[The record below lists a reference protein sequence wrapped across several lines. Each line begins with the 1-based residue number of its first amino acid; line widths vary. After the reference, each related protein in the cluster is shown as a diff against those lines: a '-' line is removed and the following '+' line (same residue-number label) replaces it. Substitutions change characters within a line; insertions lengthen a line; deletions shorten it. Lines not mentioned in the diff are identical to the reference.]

1 MLYIKNQK
9 QMKGENRYMI
19 KRERGITLIALIIT
33 IVILI
38 ILSTIAINYAIGD
51 NSLIK
56 QAELA
61 KDMSANS
68 TAGEEEKRN
77 ELAQELEEMIPF
89 EPIPTP
95 EPPSGGKSF
104 SRKYG
109 VIEVKFLHKDTN
121 YESDYPNGPV
131 VDEKNGMKLIKYDEQ
146 SKTWVEGKEYNYV
159 EGSGTAD
166 NNQSKWANAKV
177 TINGIDSYFVWIPR
191 YAYRI
196 VYFKDETSKNEYRS
210 GTLTEEDGIEQ
221 GKIVGYSDS
230 RGIVDT
236 SGKKINGVA
245 SYTGINVGDYF
256 TPHPAFTSDVNMG
269 GWSDELKGIWVG
281 KFETSWGNAT
291 AESMGSVSSVLKVV
305 PGVISLKRGLKDIYP
320 VALQYNSKL
329 NSHMLKPSEWGAVAY
344 FTDSKYGRN
353 GNEVTI
359 NNSGKA
365 ITGSAGN
372 SVSADWNVGTT
383 NDYTSEQGVLASTT
397 GNVYGIYDLSGGRGE
412 FLTGFYNAGTN
423 GVAMG
428 SLDGK
433 SNKYATAY
441 NTGISRIDFLKGDI
455 FIETGG
461 WYSDAQD
468 FDMSGGPWCIAGG
481 KWSTVSMGLFSITDC
496 GTNFS
501 ENIRIGLCI

>member
-1 MLYIKNQK
+1 
-9 QMKGENRYMI
+9 MI

-210 GTLTEEDGIEQ
+210 GTLTEEEGVEQ

-230 RGIVDT
+230 RGIVDA
-236 SGKKINGVA
+236 SGKKIDGVA
-245 SYTGINVGDYF
+245 NYTGINVGDYF

-269 GWSDELKGIWVG
+269 GWSTELKGIWIG
-281 KFETSWGNAT
+281 KFEASRADAT
-291 AESMGSVSSVLKVV
+291 ATNSGSSTVLKTTH
-305 PGVISLKRGLKDIYP
+305 GVTSYVRMNIGEMYTRGKE
-320 VALQYNSKL
+320 YNDKL
-329 NSHMLKPSEWGAVAY
+329 NSHMIKNSEWGVVAY
-344 FTDSKYGRN
+344 LTHSKYGRN
-353 GNEVTI
+353 GV
-359 NNSGKA
+359 A
-365 ITGSAGN
+365 ITENHTAYYTGGGPESEYTE
-372 SVSADWNVGTT
+372 NVL
-383 NDYTSEQGVLASTT
+383 QSTT
-397 GNVYGIYDLSGGRGE
+397 GNVYGVY
-412 FLTGFYNAGTN
+412 
-423 GVAMG
+423 
-428 SLDGK
+428 
-433 SNKYATAY
+433 
-441 NTGISRIDFLKGDI
+441 
-455 FIETGG
+455 
-461 WYSDAQD
+461 
-468 FDMSGGPWCIAGG
+468 DMSGGVFDVAAGYYNGSDANLSIAESFASNGG
-481 KWSTVSMGLFSITDC
+481 KSNEYVTTYTGTDIKTSYIKGDCTYETGFTVYWINAGKPFLKRGGNDFG
-496 GTNFS
+496 GTGTRPFMNQHYNHTGEGGNGAGF
-501 ENIRIGLCI
+501 RICLAII